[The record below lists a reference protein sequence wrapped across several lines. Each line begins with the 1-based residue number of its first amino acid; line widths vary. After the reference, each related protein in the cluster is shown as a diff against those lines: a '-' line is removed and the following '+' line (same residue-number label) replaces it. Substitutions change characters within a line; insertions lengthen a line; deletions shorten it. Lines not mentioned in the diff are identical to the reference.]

1 MAFFLNHTNYYY
13 VYWIE
18 ISKRKRAVKYSLFA
32 APIEIAEE
40 LESLTDSLK
49 QELGEA
55 NEAIRQ
61 SAPDVYESIQGWIEQ
76 IKEFVDSLTSEE

>member
-1 MAFFLNHTNYYY
+1 M
-13 VYWIE
+13 
-18 ISKRKRAVKYSLFA
+18 KRILLTAILVLVLLLVVGCAGAQDEKIPSQE
-32 APIEIAEE
+32 EIAEE